1 MPTPS
6 LFTDDPIDRA
16 ALADL
21 AARSLT
27 REELDAQGFRPII
40 KSTDLFPHGYTVV
53 HWIKPGVKASELL
66 EYLPRVCRGE
76 TGAGLPRITLTTF
89 ADQAAL
95 HRAVGAKVT
104 GSGVPFTTGRK
115 G

>member
-6 LFTDDPIDRA
+6 LFADDPIDRA

-21 AARSLT
+21 AARSLS
-27 REELDAQGFRPII
+27 REQLDAGGWRPII
-40 KSTDLFPHGYTVV
+40 KSTDLFSHGYTVI
-53 HWIKPGVKASELL
+53 HWIKPGVRESEVL
-66 EYLPRVCRGE
+66 EYVPRTVRGDVAKGLPRV
-76 TGAGLPRITLTTF
+76 TLNTF
-89 ADQAAL
+89 ADQATL

-104 GSGVPFTTGRK
+104 APGVPFTTGKK

>member
-6 LFTDDPIDRA
+6 LFADDPIDRA

-21 AARSLT
+21 AARSLS
-27 REELDAQGFRPII
+27 RDQLDAGGWRPII
-40 KSTDLFPHGYTVV
+40 KSTDLFPHGYLVV
-53 HWIKPGVKASELL
+53 HWIKPGVRESELL
-66 EYLPRVCRGE
+66 EFMPYSPAGRPSDLPRV
-76 TGAGLPRITLTTF
+76 TLNTF

-104 GSGVPFTTGRK
+104 APGVPFTTGKK